1 MKQTQKEIA
10 SFWEQLEQT
19 IDQLL
24 GSREDDRF
32 EADTLLKDYRELLK
46 KIDGN
51 LTFHFERDEEE
62 EGPVEMIFGCD
73 GFPESIST
81 VLSLIGA
88 APDLN
93 GISFKAFN
101 HRYDPVPTCVNIG
114 DEFCEISEFWF
125 GLREVNGRL
134 QLEIYMED
142 APKLL
147 DMDPRVEA
155 VMIFLDAL
163 IGEYELMTRVWSLD
177 WFDLPVAP
185 EDYGLIPLLQ
195 LRDVFDLMKRDA
207 QPIGIRLH

>member
-1 MKQTQKEIA
+1 MKQTRKNID

-24 GSREDDRF
+24 GSRDEDRF
-32 EADTLLKDYRELLK
+32 DADTLLKDYRDQLE
-46 KIDGN
+46 KIDRN
-51 LTFHFERDEEE
+51 LTFHFERDDET

-88 APDLN
+88 APDLK

-101 HRYDPVPTCVNIG
+101 HRFDPVPTHVHIG
-114 DEFCEISEFWF
+114 DELCEIRDFWF
-125 GLREVNGRL
+125 ALREVNSRL
-134 QLEIYMED
+134 QLEIYMQD
-142 APKLL
+142 APKVL

-177 WFDLPVAP
+177 WFELPVAP
-185 EDYGLIPLLQ
+185 EDYGFVPLSE
-195 LRDVFDLMKRDA
+195 LRAVFDAMKP
-207 QPIGIRLH
+207 QVNPVGIKLH

>member
-32 EADTLLKDYRELLK
+32 EADSLLKDYRELLK

-88 APDLN
+88 APDLS

-114 DEFCEISEFWF
+114 DEFCEITEFWF

-163 IGEYELMTRVWSLD
+163 IGEYELMTKVWSLD

-185 EDYGLIPLLQ
+185 EDYGLVPLRQ

-207 QPIGIRLH
+207 QPIGIKLH